1 MRGCSFSTFS
11 PDVQSVL
18 SRTIMEKKTKVTHN
32 DYILQRDEKTKKVRW
47 CAATIS
53 DRVPTSGESS
63 KPAY

>member
-18 SRTIMEKKTKVTHN
+18 SRTIMEETKGTHN
-32 DYILQRDEKTKKVRW
+32 DYILQGDEKTKKVRW